1 MKHLI
6 LFITMLFPIVS
17 CGDDSVEKPTAVEE
31 VIDST
36 LLDNDE
42 DVTSS
47 TVPEIVWKRPVPDP
61 AEANIPLPVL
71 VINTYSIN
79 IDSVESL
86 DKRFG
91 DPVSILEDDTHD
103 ASLRFYELPDGNI
116 IEFAISRGEFRTII
130 LYYRRGYPTALQAAE
145 AAGFIQNGLEL
156 EKQTDTI
163 ESYTILDSQIFNAI
177 QIDKDK
183 YGVWSECYIVFD

>member
-1 MKHLI
+1 MQRRLRSISAKAVSVI
-6 LFITMLFPIVS
+6 LNYLTYFSSIL
-17 CGDDSVEKPTAVEE
+17 
-31 VIDST
+31 DST
-36 LLDNDE
+36 MG
-42 DVTSS
+42 
-47 TVPEIVWKRPVPDP
+47 
-61 AEANIPLPVL
+61 PL
-71 VINTYSIN
+71 Y
-79 IDSVESL
+79 
-86 DKRFG
+86 
-91 DPVSILEDDTHD
+91 
-103 ASLRFYELPDGNI
+103 
-116 IEFAISRGEFRTII
+116 SRGEFRTII